1 MSSTSK
7 ARSTPKL
14 SIKEA
19 SQVLAY
25 LGVRTSGEFFQMCRD
40 KLRPLCIPAR
50 PDLFYRDEFK
60 SWPYFIALSADQTLS
75 PFLKSQID
83 EERKNQLAK
92 LDGFSVTLTSTGSE
106 KKSTSRKIPKVSMQQ
121 AAMMLVALGVE
132 TSTELA
138 QMVKERKR
146 PAEVPS
152 RPDLFYKGEFTGWD
166 DFFRLGHEGISKSLK
181 VESIIDFK
189 TLSGLVFKLGIN
201 NKTDFKK
208 AIKDGR
214 LPPMTPTMPDSYYT
228 SEWTSW
234 KDFLA
239 PKAFYV
245 CFEEARQI
253 ARSYRFQNRHQWVL
267 FCRSGNLPEFIPKSP
282 DREYEEF
289 TTWDDF
295 LSDTSDSL

>member
-14 SIKEA
+14 NLIES

-25 LGVRTSGEFFQMCRD
+25 LGVKTSGEFFKMCRD
-40 KLRPLCIPAR
+40 KLRPFCIPAR
-50 PDLFYRDEFK
+50 PDLFYREQFK
-60 SWPYFIALSADQTLS
+60 SWNEFLKLGADIPLSAE
-75 PFLKSQID
+75 LKAQID
-83 EERKNQLAK
+83 SERDFLIKESANTRP
-92 LDGFSVTLTSTGSE
+92 GISITSTD
-106 KKSTSRKIPKVSMQQ
+106 KKSTTRIIPKVSMQQ
-121 AAMMLVALGVE
+121 AAMMLVELGVDS
-132 TSTELA
+132 STALA
-138 QMVKERKR
+138 QLVKDRRR

-152 RPDLFYKGEFTGWD
+152 RPDLFYKK
-166 DFFRLGHEGISKSLK
+166 DFISWEHFFKLGHEGIKKSLK
-181 VESIIDFK
+181 FESIVDFK

-201 NKTDFKK
+201 NKVDFKK

-214 LPPMTPTMPDSYYT
+214 LPPLTPTMPDSYYT
-228 SEWTSW
+228 DEWTNW

-253 ARSYRFQNRHQWVL
+253 ARSYKFENRHQWVV

-282 DREYEEF
+282 DREYDEF
-289 TTWDDF
+289 TTWENFLKDD
-295 LSDTSDSL
+295 SSL